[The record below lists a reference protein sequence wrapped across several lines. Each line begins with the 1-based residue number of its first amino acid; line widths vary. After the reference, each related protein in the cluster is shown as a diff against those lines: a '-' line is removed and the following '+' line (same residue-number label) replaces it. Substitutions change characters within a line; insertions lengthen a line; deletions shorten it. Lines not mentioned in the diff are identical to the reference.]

1 MNYPSSPF
9 FQRTLRGVCVLVLVL
24 ASSLVHAQ
32 KFAYIDS
39 DYVLLHMPEYATA
52 QTELNNF
59 AIQWQ
64 SDIESKL
71 EAADRLE
78 VAYRAER
85 VLLTAEMRVKR
96 EEEISKKRAEA
107 KDMQKQ
113 KFGVDG
119 ELFQKRQELIEP
131 VQQQIF
137 ESLKDIASGSGYMV
151 IFTSNQSNMLY
162 TNPKYI
168 SDRLIKKLGYVP
180 GETVTP
186 EGGSEEEN
194 GKGGG
199 SLMDRGRD
207 AVNGAKDNAR
217 DRMNS
222 AVKGVSGGRG
232 TNPTTRPKGKN

>member
-1 MNYPSSPF
+1 
-9 FQRTLRGVCVLVLVL
+9 
-24 ASSLVHAQ
+24 
-32 KFAYIDS
+32 
-39 DYVLLHMPEYATA
+39 
-52 QTELNNF
+52 
-59 AIQWQ
+59 
-64 SDIESKL
+64 
-71 EAADRLE
+71 
-78 VAYRAER
+78 
-85 VLLTAEMRVKR
+85 
-96 EEEISKKRAEA
+96 
-107 KDMQKQ
+107 
-113 KFGVDG
+113 
-119 ELFQKRQELIEP
+119 
-131 VQQQIF
+131 
-137 ESLKDIASGSGYMV
+137 
-151 IFTSNQSNMLY
+151 MLY
-162 TNPKYI
+162 TNPKYDI